1 MPKLLF
7 SFLLT
12 ITCCCLF
19 AQNFIPLL
27 ASNKN
32 ENIFDAVSLPNKK
45 VAVLSY
51 QNADFFV
58 FDSEKPIFE
67 IFTDQLQ
74 FVDSVFTKLSI
85 VSRNGILEDQ
95 ISFYSTQDSIF
106 GFEQLKVFG
115 DEIVMW
121 GSVFTANH
129 KTKAAVWLN
138 FDLEIN
144 NTIVYDYNLDFSTSV
159 FFNNSYF
166 FNINSNGNILCASN
180 NGTLE
185 LDRFGNL
192 VKTYNNGFIQFP
204 FIIDANENFIHPQ
217 PQLNQVI
224 VYSSKTDNGYLITEN
239 QNFGWN
245 DIVIEGFELVMT
257 KSKSAFYINTLYGT
271 SCSIFSGFKSAIL
284 KYNTDDFSSEIFY
297 VDPTPNCVSR
307 RLGQFDIDLY
317 QDDYVYFANK
327 AENCGFLTPFIATN
341 ICEVE
346 YINLYCLDEAGNLR
360 WSKYLGGDALYELSG
375 VIATADEGCI
385 VYVRRYEHG
394 VNKQYETDSYYLKFD
409 KNGEVVEP
417 LSTNILEGDAGN
429 YNIQLYPNPVNETLY
444 FDVNNSINQSLKV
457 NIFNLKGQLIL
468 TQNINNASHTA
479 INIKHFSA
487 GNYTYTIS
495 TSSTKIKSGKFI
507 KL

>member
-27 ASNKN
+27 STDKN
-32 ENIFDAVSLPNKK
+32 ETIFDAVSLPNKK

-51 QNADFFV
+51 QNADYFSFY
-58 FDSEKPIFE
+58 SEKPSFE
-67 IFTDQLQ
+67 IFKDQLQ
-74 FVDSVFTKLSI
+74 VMDSVFTKLSI

-166 FNINSNGNILCASN
+166 FNINSNGNILCASS

-192 VKTYNNGFIQFP
+192 VKTYNNGYIQFP
-204 FIIDANENFIHPQ
+204 FIIDANENYIHPE
-217 PQLNQVI
+217 PQYQRVFI
-224 VYSSKTDNGYLITEN
+224 YSPNSGNGYSIAEN
-239 QNFGWN
+239 QNYDRG
-245 DIVIEGFELVMT
+245 DIGLESYELALNN
-257 KSKSAFYINTLYGT
+257 SKSAFYVNTLFRNGCAFT
-271 SCSIFSGFKSAIL
+271 GSKSAIL
-284 KYNTDDFSSEIFY
+284 KYNISDFSSEIFY
-297 VDPTPNCVSR
+297 EDPTPNCLTGE
-307 RLGQFDIDLY
+307 LGQFDIDVY
-317 QDDYVYFANK
+317 QDDHIYFANK
-327 AENCGFLTPFIATN
+327 AETCGFIPPENVTRN
-341 ICEVE
+341 CKVE
-346 YINLYCLDEAGNLR
+346 YINLFCLDEAGNLR
-360 WSKYLGGDALYELSG
+360 WSKYLGGDALYRLNG
-375 VIATADEGCI
+375 VIATADKGCI
-385 VYVRRYEHG
+385 VYVKRYEQG
-394 VNKQYETDSYYLKFD
+394 VNKQYEADSYYLKFD
-409 KNGEVVEP
+409 KNGNVVEP
-417 LSTNILEGDAGN
+417 LSTHIPEQEANN
-429 YNIQLYPNPVNETLY
+429 YNIQIYPNPAYKWLYLNILDDLLKEQLTL
-444 FDVNNSINQSLKV
+444 
-457 NIFNLKGQLIL
+457 NIFNLKGQLVL
-468 TQNINNASHTA
+468 AQKLNNTA
-479 INIKHFSA
+479 INIQYLA
-487 GNYTYTIS
+487 NGNYTYAIS
-495 TSSTKIKSGKFI
+495 NSSKKIKSGKFI